1 MLQISYCGDN
11 GDSQS
16 TMRKLFDSAAV
27 LFSKYEF
34 DDVTV
39 DAIVESAGVAK
50 GTFYLYFKSKD
61 ALIAAFLLDY
71 VSRLDAEYKRHLDSQ
86 PRGASASD
94 LLLSLT
100 EKIAD
105 MVTGAIGYNRMKTAY
120 KVMLAHDV
128 NMDTITGYNRF
139 LYEISADV
147 IRRGIEN
154 GELQSSLSP
163 DVLARHYVTAIRGI
177 CYEWCI
183 RYPDF
188 DLKEHALTHVRI
200 MLNGICAKPGSSL

>member
-1 MLQISYCGDN
+1 MQISYCGDN

-105 MVTGAIGYNRMKTAY
+105 MVTGQSATTDEDRY

-147 IRRGIEN
+147 IRGVKRRAT
-154 GELQSSLSP
+154 
-163 DVLARHYVTAIRGI
+163 VLARLMIGKTLCDGHSRI
-177 CYEWCI
+177 YEWCI